1 MERLN
6 TIQQSNTIGSV
17 DPERGENLVVKLN
30 NFVNIEENSPK
41 SENLQGFD
49 LQNFYAELEDIYS
62 IENSEE
68 GNILVEN
75 WKKLV
80 LKYQ

>member
-1 MERLN
+1 M
-6 TIQQSNTIGSV
+6 QQSNTIGSV
-17 DPERGENLVVKLN
+17 DPERGENHVVKLN